1 MPSITSWINIW
12 ETMKEADLRPL
23 RNQAVAGVRIAIV
36 GDLQA
41 GGDLLAAQ
49 MRRDPARPGAES
61 EFPVALFTLDQAAQ
75 AARADLV
82 ILMMDGRK
90 ADSTRE
96 QALVKA
102 WNVEGQ
108 RVLVFINQAG
118 QERLPPGTGAGALAP
133 GEPSSQGDMAAQTTS
148 AASVG
153 RTAMAATAAPS
164 PGALIPAGKRPLLKK
179 KGPVSG
185 KRRRGVVWGSVNDTR
200 FLTEHFAPGV
210 IELIPDQIVPL
221 ARVFPLFRQPVAHKL
236 INDTCFSNA
245 TYAFTTGLAE
255 TIAVADVPIVL
266 ADTFVLTKNQLFL
279 VYKVGLA
286 LGYSTRWQD
295 YVAEFGSV
303 LGSGYLLRT
312 ASRTLVGLVP
322 VFGLLPKTAIAYAGT
337 FAVGNAVL
345 QWYLTGRHVT
355 GEQMKQLYQQAL
367 ERGKQVASFL
377 LRRTPR
383 RKPLEPGAEKPRP
396 RPRLRLPRL
405 RRKQ

>member
-1 MPSITSWINIW
+1 M
-12 ETMKEADLRPL
+12 
-23 RNQAVAGVRIAIV
+23 
-36 GDLQA
+36 
-41 GGDLLAAQ
+41 
-49 MRRDPARPGAES
+49 
-61 EFPVALFTLDQAAQ
+61 
-75 AARADLV
+75 
-82 ILMMDGRK
+82 
-90 ADSTRE
+90 
-96 QALVKA
+96 
-102 WNVEGQ
+102 
-108 RVLVFINQAG
+108 
-118 QERLPPGTGAGALAP
+118 TG
-133 GEPSSQGDMAAQTTS
+133 
-148 AASVG
+148 
-153 RTAMAATAAPS
+153 AMAAAS
-164 PGALIPAGKRPLLKK
+164 SGAIPPAEKRPLLKK
-179 KGPVSG
+179 KEPVSG
-185 KRRRGVVWGSVNDTR
+185 KRRRGVVWGSVTDTR

-221 ARVFPLFRQPVAHKL
+221 ARVFPFFRQPVAHKL

-255 TIAVADVPIVL
+255 TIAVADVPIVV

-383 RKPLEPGAEKPRP
+383 RKPLEPGGEGPRS
-396 RPRLRLPRL
+396 RLRLPRL